1 MISQNLKT
9 ILDTLPV
16 GVALAAVSKF
26 QPISS
31 IEEAYNAGQRIFA
44 ENRPLEMQQKFAA
57 LPKDIKWHFIGHLQ
71 TNKIKYIIDYVS
83 VIESIDSLRLLEA
96 VNSAA
101 KKVDR
106 IVDVLLEVFVAKEQT
121 KQGFSPE
128 EIVSLYQNHFLHEF
142 SNVNVVGLMAM
153 ASFTDNT
160 DQVEREFSAVKHLYD
175 TVNSKYNGN
184 LKTLSMGMSGDYK
197 IAIKNG
203 ANLVRIGSSIFGS
216 R

>member
-128 EIVSLYQNHFLHEF
+128 EIVSLYQNNFLHEF